1 MLGKKGWTM
10 LLIVVLASSVLSACS
25 GNKANEA
32 KGAVETEKSEG
43 AASATSSAEA
53 KPEGDNNP
61 FGKIDPP
68 ITIKSV
74 LGTAGWATFPDGET
88 WDNDNRW
95 TKLYRETL
103 GIQLKWNWLVDSTQ
117 YDNKMNVSIASG
129 DIPDLMV
136 VSKKQ
141 LNQLVE
147 ADMVEDLTEVFD
159 RYAMPYLKMQVG
171 EALAPAQKM
180 ATYDGK
186 LMAVPQ
192 YGGDPRDSLVSL
204 YIRSDWLKK
213 LSLKEPTT
221 IDELVNVADAFVKQD
236 PDGNG
241 KPDTLG
247 LGILSAT
254 MGGGS
259 MGGFLNGFHASPDI
273 WVDDGAGQLMYG
285 STTPE
290 MKTALGKLQEMY
302 KGGLIDREFG
312 TKDYNRL
319 KEDVVS
325 GKLGIFYGTI
335 SESALIAV
343 DLIKND
349 PKASW
354 IAVPLPSVD
363 GTPAKPSVGV
373 SVGGFLVVK
382 KGFSNPEAVV
392 KMMNLFI
399 QKVYGEDEFGTNGD
413 NKTYAWVDNAKYAM
427 HVLSP
432 VQGYIKDYNYRLVR
446 DALASGD
453 PSKLNES
460 LKETYDLVLGTDG
473 SDPEKWQQ
481 WWIHQPAVSP
491 FEVRDQYQLQPDG
504 VVIDKY
510 FGGSTKT
517 ADEKMSTLAT
527 MQNET
532 FVKII
537 MNAAPISDF
546 DNYVANWKKLG
557 GDKITQEVN
566 EWYASNR

>member
-1 MLGKKGWTM
+1 MRLKKGWSALLAVM
-10 LLIVVLASSVLSACS
+10 LAATVLGACS
-25 GNKANEA
+25 GGDGGNGGASPSAPAPSKTAAGSEEA
-32 KGAVETEKSEG
+32 SPA
-43 AASATSSAEA
+43 
-53 KPEGDNNP
+53 GDADP
-61 FGKIDPP
+61 FGKIEPP
-68 ITIKSV
+68 VTMTSV
-74 LGTAGWATFPDGET
+74 LATAGWATFPDGET

-103 GIQLKWNWLVDSTQ
+103 GVNLKWNWMVDSTQ
-117 YDNKMNVSIASG
+117 YDNKMNVTIASG

-147 ADMVEDLTEVFD
+147 ADMVEDLTDVFD
-159 RYAMPYLKMQVG
+159 RYAMPYLKEQVA

-180 ATYDGK
+180 ATYDGR
-186 LMAVPQ
+186 LMAIPQ
-192 YGGDPRDSLVSL
+192 YGGDPRDSLLTL
-204 YIRSDWLKK
+204 YVRSDWLQK
-213 LSLKEPTT
+213 LNLPEPKT
-221 IDELVNVADAFVKQD
+221 IDELVQVADAFVKQD

-259 MGGFLNGFHASPDI
+259 MGGFLNGFHAYPDI
-273 WVDDGAGQLMYG
+273 WIEDGSGQLAYG
-285 STTPE
+285 SIAPQ
-290 MKTALGKLQEMY
+290 MKEALAKLQSMY
-302 KGGLIDREFG
+302 KDGLIDREFG

-335 SESALIAV
+335 SESALIAA

-349 PKASW
+349 PSASW
-354 IAVPLPSVD
+354 IALPLPSID

-373 SVGGFLVVK
+373 SVGGFHVVK
-382 KGFSNPEAVV
+382 KGFSNPEAAV
-392 KMMNLFI
+392 KMMNLFVR
-399 QKVYGEDEFGTNGD
+399 KVYGDDELGTNGD
-413 NKTYAWVDNAKYAM
+413 NKQYAWVDNAKYAM

-432 VQGYIKDYNYRLVR
+432 IQGYIKDYNYRLVR

-453 PSKLNES
+453 PSALNES
-460 LKETYDLVLGTDG
+460 LKDTYDLVKGTDG
-473 SDPEKWQQ
+473 SDPDKWQQ

-517 ADEKMSTLAT
+517 ADEKMSTLGK

-532 FVKII
+532 FVKIV
-537 MNAAPISDF
+537 MDAAPIDDF
-546 DNYVANWKKLG
+546 DSFVANWKKLG
-557 GDKITQEVN
+557 GDRITQEVN
-566 EWYASNR
+566 EWYASNK